1 MPATPF
7 RVAIVPGVNPGKW
20 TKAWSERQRI
30 PIEVAPIEVEA
41 QRTVLV
47 DGEAD
52 VAFVRLPIDR
62 DGLSVIRLYEEI
74 PFVVAPLEHPLSV
87 FDTVTLADLEGED
100 VRTEPI
106 ADAVDLVVAG
116 VGILLVPQ
124 SIARMHTRRD
134 LVMRPVTDAP
144 VTEIALAWPAD
155 RTTPDVDE
163 FVGIVRGRTAASS
176 RGNPQA
182 PTKPH
187 APARQKAPANQKR
200 AANQKRRKAR

>member
-1 MPATPF
+1 MPATAF

-87 FDTVTLADLEGED
+87 FDTVTLADLEDED

-106 ADAVDLVVAG
+106 ADAIDLVVAG
-116 VGILLVPQ
+116 VGVLLVPQ

-155 RTTPDVDE
+155 RTTPDVEE

-176 RGNPQA
+176 RGNQQA
-182 PTKPH
+182 PTEQK
-187 APARQKAPANQKR
+187 AAANRKAPAKR
-200 AANQKRRKAR
+200 PANQKRRKTR

>member
-74 PFVVAPLEHPLSV
+74 PFVVAPLEHPFSV

-106 ADAVDLVVAG
+106 ADAIDLVVAG

-155 RTTPDVDE
+155 RTTPDVEE

-176 RGNPQA
+176 RGNQQA
-182 PTKPH
+182 PTEQK
-187 APARQKAPANQKR
+187 AAANRKAPAKR
-200 AANQKRRKAR
+200 PANQKRRKTR